1 MSAEEKPGSTSPPP
15 SGGDG
20 DRDKSTPS
28 LEELDSAWSDEEFD
42 EDATMVA
49 KVPLDLVALSRRGT
63 DLEAKGSAGTVAE
76 PEKHEAITAR
86 PPPLAGEASVVV
98 DVPHQSLPRAADLFQ
113 EEEDE
118 EDGEEEPELA
128 ADDLDAGW
136 DIEEERAVAA
146 DVAAGL
152 DPDARRKAAEARAA
166 HRRDKARAKKLAA
179 REKRKAHSD
188 SIRQKQKK
196 PKKRSIPPPRDGSA
210 DRATPSNTGRE
221 PVREAARE
229 PATSREFP
237 TVPPKGEARSLAPR
251 GTSKRDL
258 NRMVL
263 FVALVVVLGAL
274 VIGIARR

>member
-1 MSAEEKPGSTSPPP
+1 LSVEEKPGSTTPPP
-15 SGGDG
+15 SGDG

-28 LEELDSAWSDEEFD
+28 LEELDSAWSDEEYD

-63 DLEAKGSAGTVAE
+63 ELEAKQAPAAAE
-76 PEKHEAITAR
+76 PEKQKHEAITAR
-86 PPPLAGEASVVV
+86 PPPQPGEASVVV
-98 DVPHQSLPRAADLFQ
+98 DVPHHSLPKVEDIFS

-118 EDGEEEPELA
+118 EDEEPELA

-166 HRRDKARAKKLAA
+166 LRREKGRAKKLAA
-179 REKRKAHSD
+179 KEKRKAHSD
-188 SIRQKQKK
+188 SIKQKQKK
-196 PKKRSIPPPRDGSA
+196 PKKRSIPPPPRDGA
-210 DRATPSNTGRE
+210 TDRATPSNTGRE
-221 PVREAARE
+221 PVRAQSV
-229 PATSREFP
+229 SREFP
-237 TVPPKGEARSLAPR
+237 TVPPKGEARPLAPR

-274 VIGIARR
+274 VIGLARR